1 MGGVSLRDIE
11 HWTAPSLISLL
22 CVLQILLY
30 CQLTF
35 LLGGAGLVEHSPEA
49 VLGVGGWE
57 SGGAEGLWELELE
70 CPLAKSSLEPSLLL
84 SAPGRL
90 PPRVFWRANVT
101 T

>member
-11 HWTAPSLISLL
+11 HWTAPSLTSLL

-49 VLGVGGWE
+49 VLGGGGWE
-57 SGGAEGLWELELE
+57 ARGAEGLWELELE
-70 CPLAKSSLEPSLLL
+70 CPLARSSLEPSLLL
-84 SAPGRL
+84 SAPDRL